1 MQKTYAFILEPA
13 TPVFEKNDKFGL
25 GEGLILP
32 LIQTKRPF
40 KSRPSREVLAFAIRQ
55 GLGMGGWMRSNGNGD
70 LSERCFQMKAEL
82 DHGGETDLRHAIARA
97 KAGNMDGHRYLYL
110 RYADNVFS
118 YVRKI
123 VCDDHDAED
132 VTQQVFAKLFRTIG
146 RYEERDV
153 PFAAWILRV
162 ARNAAIDYMRSDRLV
177 PCEEVRSTDQ
187 QTDETRHERRR
198 SLTDALGSLPSE
210 QRQVIVMRHLVG
222 LSPREIAG
230 KLGKSESAI
239 HGLHHRGRRSM
250 QRELSRNGAAP
261 ALAPA

>member
-1 MQKTYAFILEPA
+1 MNIK
-13 TPVFEKNDKFGL
+13 G
-25 GEGLILP
+25 
-32 LIQTKRPF
+32 
-40 KSRPSREVLAFAIRQ
+40 
-55 GLGMGGWMRSNGNGD
+55 NGN
-70 LSERCFQMKAEL
+70 LSQRCFRLKAEL
-82 DHGGETDLRHAIARA
+82 DTGGEVELRHAILRA
-97 KAGNMDGHRYLYL
+97 KAGNMEGHRYLYA

-123 VCDDHDAED
+123 VRDEHDAED

-177 PCEEVRSTDQ
+177 PCEEVRGADQ
-187 QTDETRHERRR
+187 QSDESRHECRR

-210 QRQVIVMRHLVG
+210 QREVILMRHLVG

-250 QRELSRNGAAP
+250 QRELSRSGAAP

>member
-1 MQKTYAFILEPA
+1 MRG
-13 TPVFEKNDKFGL
+13 DGGL
-25 GEGLILP
+25 S
-32 LIQTKRPF
+32 KCCF
-40 KSRPSREVLAFAIRQ
+40 KL
-55 GLGMGGWMRSNGNGD
+55 
-70 LSERCFQMKAEL
+70 KAEL
-82 DHGGETDLRHAIARA
+82 DRGGEAELRHAIARA
-97 KAGNMDGHRYLYL
+97 KACNMDGHRYLYA

-123 VCDDHDAED
+123 VRDEHDAED

-177 PCEEVRSTDQ
+177 PCEEVRGADQ
-187 QTDETRHERRR
+187 QTDESRHERRR
-198 SLTDALGSLPSE
+198 SLTDALGSLPTE
-210 QRQVIVMRHLVG
+210 QREVIVMRHLVG
-222 LSPREIAG
+222 LSPSEIAG

-250 QRELSRNGAAP
+250 QRELTRSGAAP

>member
-1 MQKTYAFILEPA
+1 MR
-13 TPVFEKNDKFGL
+13 VN
-25 GEGLILP
+25 GETNL
-32 LIQTKRPF
+32 
-40 KSRPSREVLAFAIRQ
+40 SRGCFRLKA
-55 GLGMGGWMRSNGNGD
+55 D
-70 LSERCFQMKAEL
+70 LDA
-82 DHGGETDLRHAIARA
+82 GGEVELRQAIQRA
-97 KAGNMDGHRYLYL
+97 KVGNMDGHRYLYA

-123 VCDDHDAED
+123 VRDEHDAED

-146 RYEERDV
+146 RYEERAV

-177 PCEEVRSTDQ
+177 PCEEVRGADQ
-187 QTDETRHERRR
+187 QSDESRHECRR

-210 QRQVIVMRHLVG
+210 QREVIVMRHLVG
-222 LSPREIAG
+222 LTPREIAG
-230 KLGKSESAI
+230 RLGKSESAI

-250 QRELSRNGAAP
+250 QRELSRSGAAP

>member
-1 MQKTYAFILEPA
+1 MDI
-13 TPVFEKNDKFGL
+13 DG
-25 GEGLILP
+25 
-32 LIQTKRPF
+32 
-40 KSRPSREVLAFAIRQ
+40 
-55 GLGMGGWMRSNGNGD
+55 NGN
-70 LSERCFQMKAEL
+70 LSQRCFRLKAKL
-82 DHGGETDLRHAIARA
+82 DAGGETDLRRAIVRA
-97 KAGNMDGHRYLYL
+97 KAGNMEGHRYLYA

-123 VCDDHDAED
+123 VRDEHDAED

-162 ARNAAIDYMRSDRLV
+162 ARNAAIDHIRSDRLV
-177 PCEEVRSTDQ
+177 PCEEVRGADQ
-187 QTDETRHERRR
+187 QSDESRHECRR

-210 QRQVIVMRHLVG
+210 QREVILMRHLAG

-250 QRELSRNGAAP
+250 QRELSRSGAAP

>member
-1 MQKTYAFILEPA
+1 MHIEGGASLSRGCFRQKADL
-13 TPVFEKNDKFGL
+13 DGG
-25 GEGLILP
+25 GE
-32 LIQTKRPF
+32 
-40 KSRPSREVLAFAIRQ
+40 
-55 GLGMGGWMRSNGNGD
+55 
-70 LSERCFQMKAEL
+70 AEL
-82 DHGGETDLRHAIARA
+82 RQAVTRA
-97 KAGNMDGHRYLYL
+97 KAGNMDGHRYLYA

-123 VCDDHDAED
+123 VRDEHDAED

-146 RYEERDV
+146 RYEERNV

-162 ARNAAIDYMRSDRLV
+162 ARNAAIDYMRSNRLV
-177 PCEEVRSTDQ
+177 PCEEVRGADQ
-187 QTDETRHERRR
+187 QTDESRHECRR
-198 SLTDALGSLPSE
+198 SLTDALSSLPSE
-210 QRQVIVMRHLVG
+210 QREVIVMRHLVG

-250 QRELSRNGAAP
+250 QRELSRSGAAP